1 MSVVKFAEEFTQLL
15 VRWTR
20 PVSTNEDGKDNLT
33 MPLTNQQLL
42 NAMQS
47 ILDMM
52 LGVSLQAPDYSST
65 TTPATGIIVC
75 TPNAPVVSKLYMD
88 QSSGPLARFR
98 SLDTLTSL
106 CQMNNNV
113 NMLGYEPLLSSRSQE
128 KIDVGEDEGAEST
141 PKDRKMISR
150 SSPAI
155 HISVSR
161 SETFIREEEEKEASK
176 EANNQENDNVFSK
189 NDFTICEDKM
199 KSQTFLHKLASLR
212 ESVLNVLAKIDDVKE
227 EVCPQSTRHIRR
239 LSSIGTSGSNR
250 TGSIKRP
257 IQPPKLRRSSTGLQG
272 TPTSSKSN
280 ATLPV
285 NKTESSARR
294 KSISANTIH
303 TKQSKISPNRS
314 PALTSSTKKKLMSSG
329 DKPARNP
336 KYAHVQSTIPKALPN
351 VKKAQ

>member
-15 VRWTR
+15 ARWTR
-20 PVSTNEDGKDNLT
+20 PVPTNEDGKDNLT
-33 MPLTNQQLL
+33 IPLTNQQLL
-42 NAMQS
+42 NAVQS
-47 ILDMM
+47 ILDTM

-75 TPNAPVVSKLYMD
+75 TPNAPVVSKTYLD
-88 QSSGPLARFR
+88 QSNGPLAR

-106 CQMNNNV
+106 RQTNNNV
-113 NMLGYEPLLSSRSQE
+113 NMLGYEPLSSSRSQE
-128 KIDVGEDEGAEST
+128 KIDVEEDEGAEST
-141 PKDRKMISR
+141 PKDKKMISR

-161 SETFIREEEEKEASK
+161 SETFIREEEEKGASK
-176 EANNQENDNVFSK
+176 KANNQESDDVFSK

-199 KSQTFLHKLASLR
+199 KSQMFLHKLASLR

-239 LSSIGTSGSNR
+239 LSSIGTSGINR
-250 TGSIKRP
+250 TGSMKRP
-257 IQPPKLRRSSTGLQG
+257 IQPPKLRRSSTGLPG

-285 NKTESSARR
+285 NKTESAARR
-294 KSISANTIH
+294 KSISATTIH
-303 TKQSKISPNRS
+303 ISKQSKISPNRS

-336 KYAHVQSTIPKALPN
+336 KYAHVQSTIPKAFPN
-351 VKKAQ
+351 IKKSQ